1 MEQWEALDVDDS
13 DLHSLLR
20 PCKRLH
26 QNPNPST
33 STSTSSSPALLTPPS
48 RTPESSQ
55 LESSHNQV
63 QSPPQRLIPGPAGAV
78 QVAML
83 QRTHD
88 RQCHSSISSQR
99 DNPIPTQEYIRRAVE
114 NSTEFDYDF
123 QSNPWLC
130 ALEFVGAE
138 KGKIPCTP
146 LSSVNKCLEAA
157 RVDQVVAVV
166 KSCTQNGLGGLMVTL
181 KDPTGSIGASI
192 HHKVLGESQH
202 GKDICIG
209 AVLILQ
215 KVLPV
220 TIFLS
225 FFDKF
230 KPTSQLL
237 FPGVNSGPF
246 PTWIPL
252 KRSLNLL
259 VEGGGSFPHYD
270 ISLVAVFCLSSS
282 AYYLNITLA
291 NLTKVFCKETGP
303 PLVNSLTA
311 YEVNYSDP
319 ESAALASAGKSSAM
333 QIPDNVSIEDIL
345 DDRTIE
351 CSAGGNFRS
360 EIQMEKENQVPDS
373 YIGNNSSGLK
383 KTSVDEKE
391 CLQQIQSSVKGFE
404 GTVRNRGT
412 FNEDNN
418 QQMGENPQGILTP
431 RNKRESPT
439 KNHIDPVIPITDEIN
454 NHRQPIAQK
463 VALPQWTDDQLDE
476 LFACEDDDE

>member
-55 LESSHNQV
+55 LESSHNQL

-78 QVAML
+78 QAAML

-88 RQCHSSISSQR
+88 RQFHSSISSQR

-130 ALEFVGAE
+130 ALEFVGVE

-215 KVLPV
+215 KV
-220 TIFLS
+220 
-225 FFDKF
+225 
-230 KPTSQLL
+230 
-237 FPGVNSGPF
+237 
-246 PTWIPL
+246 
-252 KRSLNLL
+252 
-259 VEGGGSFPHYD
+259 
-270 ISLVAVFCLSSS
+270 AVFCPSSS

-291 NLTKVFCKETGP
+291 NLTKVFCKESGP

-319 ESAALASAGKSSAM
+319 ESAFASAGKSSAL
-333 QIPDNVSIEDIL
+333 QITDNVSIEDIL

-373 YIGNNSSGLK
+373 YICNNSSGLK

-412 FNEDNN
+412 FNKDNN

-454 NHRQPIAQK
+454 NHRQPIAPK

>member
-20 PCKRLH
+20 PCKQLH

-33 STSTSSSPALLTPPS
+33 STATSSSPALLTPPS

-55 LESSHNQV
+55 LESSHNQL

-78 QVAML
+78 QAAML

-138 KGKIPCTP
+138 NGKIPCTP

-215 KVLPV
+215 KV
-220 TIFLS
+220 
-225 FFDKF
+225 
-230 KPTSQLL
+230 
-237 FPGVNSGPF
+237 
-246 PTWIPL
+246 
-252 KRSLNLL
+252 
-259 VEGGGSFPHYD
+259 
-270 ISLVAVFCLSSS
+270 
-282 AYYLNITLA
+282 
-291 NLTKVFCKETGP
+291 FCKESGT

-319 ESAALASAGKSSAM
+319 ESALASAGKSSAL
-333 QIPDNVSIEDIL
+333 QITDNVSIEDIL

-360 EIQMEKENQVPDS
+360 EIQMEKENQVSDS
-373 YIGNNSSGLK
+373 YICNNSSGLK

-391 CLQQIQSSVKGFE
+391 CLQQIQSSAKGFV
-404 GTVRNRGT
+404 TVRNRGT

-439 KNHIDPVIPITDEIN
+439 KNHIDPVIPITDEVN
-454 NHRQPIAQK
+454 NHRQPIAPK

>member
-1 MEQWEALDVDDS
+1 MEPWEALDVDDS

-33 STSTSSSPALLTPPS
+33 STSTSSSPVLLTPPS
-48 RTPESSQ
+48 RTPETSQ
-55 LESSHNQV
+55 LGSSHYQL

-78 QVAML
+78 QAAML

-138 KGKIPCTP
+138 NGKIPCTP
-146 LSSVNKCLEAA
+146 LSSVNKCLEAV

-215 KVLPV
+215 KV
-220 TIFLS
+220 
-225 FFDKF
+225 
-230 KPTSQLL
+230 
-237 FPGVNSGPF
+237 
-246 PTWIPL
+246 
-252 KRSLNLL
+252 
-259 VEGGGSFPHYD
+259 
-270 ISLVAVFCLSSS
+270 AVFFPSSS
-282 AYYLNITLA
+282 ACYLNITLA
-291 NLTKVFCKETGP
+291 NLTKVFCKESGP
-303 PLVNSLTA
+303 PLVNSLAA

-319 ESAALASAGKSSAM
+319 EASTSAGKSSAL
-333 QIPDNVSIEDIL
+333 QITDNVSIEDIL

-360 EIQMEKENQVPDS
+360 EIQMEKEHQVPDG
-373 YIGNNSSGLK
+373 YICNNSSGFK
-383 KTSVDEKE
+383 KTSVDDRE
-391 CLQQIQSSVKGFE
+391 CLQQIQSSAKGFE

-439 KNHIDPVIPITDEIN
+439 KNHIDPVIPITDEVN
-454 NHRQPIAQK
+454 KHRQPIAPK

>member
-1 MEQWEALDVDDS
+1 MYNSLYIYKETNCISPGQLHYFNSMGPSPNSIQENPSRRLNRFSLQKDQAAEMEPWEALDVDDS

-55 LESSHNQV
+55 LQSSHNQL

-78 QVAML
+78 RAAML
-83 QRTHD
+83 QRTQD

-123 QSNPWLC
+123 QSNPWLS

-138 KGKIPCTP
+138 NGKIRCTP
-146 LSSVNKCLEAA
+146 LSSVNKCLETA

-192 HHKVLGESQH
+192 HHKVLEESQH

-215 KVLPV
+215 KV
-220 TIFLS
+220 
-225 FFDKF
+225 
-230 KPTSQLL
+230 
-237 FPGVNSGPF
+237 
-246 PTWIPL
+246 
-252 KRSLNLL
+252 
-259 VEGGGSFPHYD
+259 
-270 ISLVAVFCLSSS
+270 AVFCPSSS
-282 AYYLNITLA
+282 GHYLNITLA
-291 NLTKVFCKETGP
+291 NLTKVFCKESGP
-303 PLVNSLTA
+303 PLVNSLAA
-311 YEVNYSDP
+311 YEVNYSDR
-319 ESAALASAGKSSAM
+319 ESASASAREASAL
-333 QIPDNVSIEDIL
+333 QITDNVSVEDIL

-351 CSAGGNFRS
+351 CSAGGNFHS
-360 EIQMEKENQVPDS
+360 EIQLEKENQLPDS
-373 YIGNNSSGLK
+373 YICNNSSGFK
-383 KTSVDEKE
+383 KTSVDDKE
-391 CLQQIQSSVKGFE
+391 YLQQIQSSAKGFE

-418 QQMGENPQGILTP
+418 QQMGENSQGILTP

-439 KNHIDPVIPITDEIN
+439 KNYIDPVIPITNEVN
-454 NHRQPIAQK
+454 NHRQPIAPK
-463 VALPQWTDDQLDE
+463 VSLPEWTDDQLDE

>member
-1 MEQWEALDVDDS
+1 HPAGLYRFSLQKDHAKMEPWEALDVDDS

-33 STSTSSSPALLTPPS
+33 STSTSNSPAVLTPPS
-48 RTPESSQ
+48 RTPETSQ
-55 LESSHNQV
+55 LGSSHYQL

-78 QVAML
+78 QAAML

-138 KGKIPCTP
+138 NGKIPCTP
-146 LSSVNKCLEAA
+146 LSSVNKCLEAV
-157 RVDQVVAVV
+157 RIDQVVAVV

-202 GKDICIG
+202 GKDFCIG

-215 KVLPV
+215 KV
-220 TIFLS
+220 
-225 FFDKF
+225 
-230 KPTSQLL
+230 
-237 FPGVNSGPF
+237 
-246 PTWIPL
+246 
-252 KRSLNLL
+252 
-259 VEGGGSFPHYD
+259 
-270 ISLVAVFCLSSS
+270 AVFPSSS

-291 NLTKVFCKETGP
+291 NLTKVFCKESGP
-303 PLVNSLTA
+303 PLMNSLAA

-319 ESAALASAGKSSAM
+319 EASTSAGKSSAL
-333 QIPDNVSIEDIL
+333 QITDNVSIEDIL
-345 DDRTIE
+345 DDRTME

-373 YIGNNSSGLK
+373 YICNNSSGFK
-383 KTSVDEKE
+383 KTSGDDRE
-391 CLQQIQSSVKGFE
+391 CLQQIESSAKGFE

-439 KNHIDPVIPITDEIN
+439 KNHIDPVIPITDEVN
-454 NHRQPIAQK
+454 NHRQLIAPK

>member
-20 PCKRLH
+20 PCKQLH

-33 STSTSSSPALLTPPS
+33 STATSSSPALLTPPS

-55 LESSHNQV
+55 LESSHNQL

-78 QVAML
+78 QAAML

-138 KGKIPCTP
+138 NGKIPCTP

-215 KVLPV
+215 KV
-220 TIFLS
+220 
-225 FFDKF
+225 
-230 KPTSQLL
+230 
-237 FPGVNSGPF
+237 
-246 PTWIPL
+246 
-252 KRSLNLL
+252 
-259 VEGGGSFPHYD
+259 
-270 ISLVAVFCLSSS
+270 AVFCSSSS

-291 NLTKVFCKETGP
+291 NLTKVFCKESGT

-319 ESAALASAGKSSAM
+319 ESALASAGKSSAL
-333 QIPDNVSIEDIL
+333 QITDNVSIEDIL

-360 EIQMEKENQVPDS
+360 EIQMEKENQVSDS
-373 YIGNNSSGLK
+373 YICNNSSGLK

-391 CLQQIQSSVKGFE
+391 CLQQIQSSAKGFV
-404 GTVRNRGT
+404 TVRNRGT

-439 KNHIDPVIPITDEIN
+439 KNHIDPVIPITDEVN
-454 NHRQPIAQK
+454 NHRQPIAPK